1 LRELIGSGNAGARSR
16 GRDDP
21 TVSQLG
27 QALLARL
34 QAQGRK
40 PSHIESA
47 RGHLRAHID
56 AALGELRVGQVDDR
70 DVARLVDSLIAGGR
84 SPKTIRNV
92 IGTLHSLFEI
102 ARRDRLIAQ
111 NPYDLVDV
119 PTSRASQDIHFLT
132 LDELERVLEASPPS
146 DASRAERD
154 WWPVV
159 RLLVLT
165 AAMTGMRLGE
175 LRALRWQDLDMAA
188 MKVRV
193 RQSYVLGQY
202 GTPKSRR
209 SARAIPLASRLV
221 AELDEH
227 HRTTAWNTDADLVL
241 AHPRTGRPLD
251 RVRLLQHFKAALRRA
266 NVRPVRIHDLRQTFA
281 TTIAASGEVSL
292 RTLQEW
298 MGHLDARTTQ
308 IYADYMPGERE
319 AELIDGAFKPR
330 TEHAFVD
337 HL

>member
-1 LRELIGSGNAGARSR
+1 MGDTVQLIVAGKRAYGTGTLVFRDGVWYGRWRTQDRRRPFRRLGVARTAGQREGLTKKQAEQLLRELIGSGNAGARSR

-47 RGHLRAHID
+47 RGHLRAHIVP
-56 AALGELRVGQVDDR
+56 ALGELRVGQVVDR
-70 DVARLVDSLIAGGR
+70 DVARLVDSLIARGR

-92 IGTLHSLFEI
+92 IGTLHSVFEI
-102 ARRDRLIAQ
+102 AHRDRLIAEH
-111 NPYDLVDV
+111 PCDLAEV
-119 PTSRASQDIHFLT
+119 PRSRPSQDIRFLT
-132 LDELERVLEASPPS
+132 LDELERVLEAPPPA
-146 DASRAERD
+146 DAPRAERD

-193 RQSYVLGQY
+193 RPRVVRFGRA
-202 GTPKSRR
+202 GRGSRADRGWR
-209 SARAIPLASRLV
+209 S
-221 AELDEH
+221 
-227 HRTTAWNTDADLVL
+227 
-241 AHPRTGRPLD
+241 GRPRPRHGGSRAGRSREVD
-251 RVRLLQHFKAALRRA
+251 R
-266 NVRPVRIHDLRQTFA
+266 
-281 TTIAASGEVSL
+281 GC
-292 RTLQEW
+292 W
-298 MGHLDARTTQ
+298 
-308 IYADYMPGERE
+308 
-319 AELIDGAFKPR
+319 
-330 TEHAFVD
+330 
-337 HL
+337 